1 MPQFGHYPAVIRA
14 VVLDHIRAHGDDGSL
29 TARVVR
35 EETERRAGL
44 AAGSLKEHKEELMK
58 VIEEVL
64 GEQPKVPASAAA
76 EAASEASAASAA
88 ECVATR
94 AVVEMDPAAAAR
106 LLDSAEAAAEPASL
120 LEQLEASCASRPAAE
135 HLVAAGLVARLSR
148 RLAPGSDRA
157 LAALSVRILTATSLH
172 DGLTAE
178 MLKSVELVPAVL
190 AALTTATDTLAI
202 PLVDLVH
209 NLADSDANRMR
220 LTAGGCLPALTRQLL
235 EPTGSATLKEHS
247 HNAAAS
253 LAGVP
258 DTELSF
264 PEIIAR
270 CCASRIPGIQREG
283 VRAMTLVAQKPELRG
298 RLAVVSGLPEGL
310 RAAAASRDAA
320 SAEAAAELLATLKL

>member
-1 MPQFGHYPAVIRA
+1 MPKLDSAAVRA
-14 VVLDHIRAHGDDGSL
+14 VVLDHLRAHGDDGSL

-35 EETERRAGL
+35 EETERRCGM
-44 AAGSLKEHKEELMK
+44 AAGSLKDHKEELMK
-58 VIEEVL
+58 VIEAVL
-64 GEQPKVPASAAA
+64 GEQPKAPASDGA
-76 EAASEASAASAA
+76 EAASAASAA

-94 AVVEMDPAAAAR
+94 AVVETDPAAAAR

-157 LAALSVRILTATSLH
+157 LAALSVRILTAVSLH

-178 MLKSVELVPAVL
+178 MLKSAELVPAVL

-202 PLVDLVH
+202 PLVDLLH

-283 VRAMTLVAQKPELRG
+283 VRAMA
-298 RLAVVSGLPEGL
+298 LPQ
-310 RAAAASRDAA
+310 
-320 SAEAAAELLATLKL
+320 T

>member
-44 AAGSLKEHKEELMK
+44 AAGSLKEHKEELMM

-76 EAASEASAASAA
+76 EAASAASAA

-148 RLAPGSDRA
+148 RLAPG
-157 LAALSVRILTATSLH
+157 
-172 DGLTAE
+172 
-178 MLKSVELVPAVL
+178 
-190 AALTTATDTLAI
+190 
-202 PLVDLVH
+202 
-209 NLADSDANRMR
+209 
-220 LTAGGCLPALTRQLL
+220 
-235 EPTGSATLKEHS
+235 
-247 HNAAAS
+247 
-253 LAGVP
+253 
-258 DTELSF
+258 
-264 PEIIAR
+264 
-270 CCASRIPGIQREG
+270 
-283 VRAMTLVAQKPELRG
+283 
-298 RLAVVSGLPEGL
+298 
-310 RAAAASRDAA
+310 
-320 SAEAAAELLATLKL
+320 

>member
-1 MPQFGHYPAVIRA
+1 MPPFGHYPAVIRA

-76 EAASEASAASAA
+76 EAASAAASAASAASAA

-94 AVVEMDPAAAAR
+94 TVVEADPAAAAR
-106 LLDSAEAAAEPASL
+106 LLDSAEAAAEPSSL

-157 LAALSVRILTATSLH
+157 LSALSVRILTAASLH
-172 DGLTAE
+172 NGLTAE
-178 MLKSVELVPAVL
+178 MLKSAELVPALLV
-190 AALTTATDTLAI
+190 ALTTATDTLAI

-220 LTAGGCLPALTRQLL
+220 LTASGCLPALTRQLL
-235 EPTGSATLKEHS
+235 EPTGSATLKEHC

-270 CCASRIPGIQREG
+270 CCASRIPGIQ
-283 VRAMTLVAQKPELRG
+283 P
-298 RLAVVSGLPEGL
+298 
-310 RAAAASRDAA
+310 
-320 SAEAAAELLATLKL
+320 